1 MKDLPTA
8 VCGIRGHELPAAG
21 VRSLDGPVLI
31 GAEVDVADPSVVG
44 AAPGSGEGEA
54 PGAGQPGEAQRW
66 RLARCLRCDSWLR
79 VDPPGAQAAD
89 RLPPIEEIHL
99 PRRDKALRTAL
110 IMRAIAVE
118 RGVHSVLF
126 AVVAALAIALRVELV
141 GVKSWVRHLLTG
153 LTSNSAQ
160 TGNAFGGSFIT
171 KEGNHLLALKSSTL
185 TVVIAAAV
193 AYCVVEG
200 VEAVGLWRERR
211 WAEYLTV
218 LATVG
223 FIPYEIDELAKGVSA
238 LKVGALVI
246 NVVILLY
253 LLWSKEL
260 FGIGRLRHRRDGEPE
275 DPWGRFARPRPA
287 GRPAPVPAAVPAAPG
302 ADPVRR

>member
-1 MKDLPTA
+1 MAWLKDLHTA
-8 VCGIRGHELPAAG
+8 VCAVKGHELPAAR
-21 VRSLDGPVLI
+21 VRSLDGPLLI
-31 GAEVDVADPSVVG
+31 GAEVDVSDPSVVG
-44 AAPGSGEGEA
+44 SGDLPGEGG
-54 PGAGQPGEAQRW
+54 PPEAQMW

-79 VDPPGAQAAD
+79 VEPPGEAPERQ
-89 RLPPIEEIHL
+89 PPLDEIHL

-110 IMRAIAVE
+110 IMRVIAVE

-141 GVKSWVRHLLTG
+141 GVKGWVRHLLTG
-153 LTSNSAQ
+153 LTSNSTQ
-160 TGNAFGGSFIT
+160 TGNAFGGSFIA
-171 KEGNHLLALKSSTL
+171 KEGNHLLALKTSTL

-223 FIPYEIDELAKGVSA
+223 FIPYEIDELIKGISA
-238 LKVGALVI
+238 LKVGALIV
-246 NVVILLY
+246 NLVILFY

-260 FGIGRLRHRRDGEPE
+260 FGIGRFRHRHDAEPE
-275 DPWGRFARPRPA
+275 DPWERFARPRPP
-287 GRPAPVPAAVPAAPG
+287 GRRDPVTAPA